1 MAYSKNSQATY
12 KKKLKQFKVQY
23 NLQDNIEGLRV
34 QEYLDNNGL
43 SANQYLKELIRQDMD
58 SKNIPYPNETNID

>member
-1 MAYSKNSQATY
+1 MAYNKEVQSAY

-34 QEYLDNNGL
+34 QKFLDDNNL
-43 SANQYLKELIRQDMD
+43 TANSYIKELLKKDMD
-58 SKNIPYPNETNID
+58 DRGIPYKEEYGD

>member
-34 QEYLDNNGL
+34 QRYLDENNL
-43 SANQYLKELIRQDMD
+43 SANSYIKELLKNDMD
-58 SKNIPYPNETNID
+58 RKGIPYPSSQD